1 MRDRDTQLERPMPH
15 AAETERAVLG
25 SMMLDGRCALEAAHS
40 LTANDFYVR
49 AHQFCFRAMCSV
61 VERMEELN
69 PLVIGEELRREGVL
83 EQVGGFTFISEL
95 TFGLPHA
102 TNLASYVRI
111 LRDKALKRQLVKVS
125 SKVTS
130 DALEDDDEA
139 RTVLSSAS
147 EMFSALSTENS
158 DQQPRKPLPLSERA
172 KDQQRRHELMFRGVS
187 DALPTGFAEIDRN
200 LLGGGLQP
208 KQFVILA
215 ARPSVGKTSLMLDI
229 AANVSAQGKRVLAFS
244 LEMGAELLI
253 DRLASYASGVER
265 WKIRPGIWQ
274 TDYDRL
280 RRGTEEVCKLPLFVD
295 DSSRT
300 ISAIRRHV
308 RDLCRR
314 PETRPDLVL
323 LDYIQLVDPEL
334 KGGSLNERIGAVS
347 AFLKGMGMEHGF
359 PVLALS
365 QLSRDCEKQGREP
378 ELSDLRDS
386 GTLEQDGDLILAL
399 FGDRPEEGAKLYER
413 TLKCLKQK
421 DGPLFRESL
430 IFDGPH
436 VTFRPCSYG
445 ERENTE
451 IPFGPN

>member
-1 MRDRDTQLERPMPH
+1 MRDRDEQLEGPMPH
-15 AAETERAVLG
+15 SAETERAVLG
-25 SMMLDGRCALEAAHS
+25 AMMLDGRTALEAAAR
-40 LTANDFYVR
+40 LTPADFYVG
-49 AHQFCFRAMCSV
+49 AHALAFRALR
-61 VERMEELN
+61 EIAEG
-69 PLVIGEELRREGVL
+69 GEEPDPLTVGEALRRDGVL
-83 EQVGGFTFISEL
+83 ERVGGLTFLSQL
-95 TFGLPHA
+95 TFGVPGGMG
-102 TNLASYVRI
+102 LAPYYRI
-111 LRDKALKRQLVKVS
+111 LRDKALKRQLVRAGNKI
-125 SKVTS
+125 TS
-130 DALEDDDEA
+130 EAAADDDEA
-139 RTVLSSAS
+139 RAVLSSAS
-147 EMFSALSTENS
+147 EMLSTLSADNS
-158 DQQPRKPLPLSERA
+158 DQQPRKPLPLSERL

-187 DALPTGFAEIDRN
+187 DALPTGFDEIDAH

-229 AANVSAQGKRVLAFS
+229 AANVSASGRRVLAFS

-253 DRLASYASGVER
+253 DRLASFAAGVER

-274 TDYDRL
+274 ADYDRL
-280 RRGTEEVCKLPLFVD
+280 RKGTAEVCSLPVYVD

-399 FGDRPEEGAKLYER
+399 FGDRPEEGARLYER

-421 DGPLFRESL
+421 DGPLFRERL
-430 IFDGPH
+430 IFNGPL
-436 VTFRPCSYG
+436 VSFRQGGYQ
-445 ERENTE
+445 ERANAE
-451 IPFGPN
+451 IPFNVN